1 MSLIKGFLQ
10 ILLFLILGEG
20 ISFVFALPVTGNV
33 IGMLLLCLFLLLR
46 QQVGEGLRLAS
57 DKLISLLSLLLL
69 PGGAGLFFLGDVMD
83 GQWVGVLVS
92 VLAGTI
98 LSFVS
103 TLWLMQRLVRRPPSE
118 SHPTELQQES

>member
-92 VLAGTI
+92 VLVGTL
-98 LSFVS
+98 LSFIS
-103 TLWLMQRLVRRPPSE
+103 TLWLMQRLVRRPSE
-118 SHPTELQQES
+118 PQPPELQQES

>member
-83 GQWVGVLVS
+83 GQWVGVLVA
-92 VLAGTI
+92 VLVGTL
-98 LSFVS
+98 LSFIS
-103 TLWLMQRLVRRPPSE
+103 TLWLMQRLVRRPSE
-118 SHPTELQQES
+118 PQSSELQQEP